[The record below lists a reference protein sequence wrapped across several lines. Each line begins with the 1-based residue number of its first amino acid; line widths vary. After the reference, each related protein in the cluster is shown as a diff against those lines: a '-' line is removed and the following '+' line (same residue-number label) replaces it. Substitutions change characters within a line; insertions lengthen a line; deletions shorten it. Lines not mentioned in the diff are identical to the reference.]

1 MAGDT
6 IGDFLHPKLTWK
18 FLLRLAAVAL
28 TAYLIFGYLLIPCII
43 HGGSMEPTYA
53 STGFNFCWRGAFF
66 FDKPKIGDVVV
77 VKYED
82 RVFYLK
88 RVVGMPGDTI
98 SFYEGKLYRNG
109 QQVEEPY
116 VKLPS
121 DWNLPPRH
129 VEKGHY
135 YVVGDNRS
143 MDIDIHQFGQVAAK
157 RIIGAPLW

>member
-1 MAGDT
+1 MAP
-6 IGDFLHPKLTWK
+6 LKKHWN
-18 FLLRLAAVAL
+18 AL
-28 TAYLIFGYLLIPCII
+28 TTLIVIAIVILAILLAGVRLVGLTPYVVLS
-43 HGGSMEPTYA
+43 GSMEPTYA